1 MLSSG
6 NSQAMIVAGVFT
18 SDVALSL
25 VFPSIRDS
33 TDARECLKAAINAA
47 ISEGAKMQEPPVRAI
62 LHCNNLISIGCGS
75 RICSKTYIAKNYLNL
90 AKQEDK

>member
-25 VFPSIRDS
+25 AFPSIRDS

-75 RICSKTYIAKNYLNL
+75 RIRLW
-90 AKQEDK
+90 